1 MLALLDQGSEQVP
14 AMMTRRPLRL
24 RAVVLAVLLAIGAAP
39 AAAQPIEAGSR
50 DALELPDAR
59 QYAPP
64 AGRHPGV
71 AARHGQHRDSAGYGA
86 VSPDLPATLPQQRG
100 PGIQLPYG
108 GYGLNGYGGPV
119 DGDARSGYAGRDGY
133 GSGDGHGGE
142 NVYGRGDG
150 YNGAGG
156 YTGGTGYGGV
166 GNEFGAGE
174 PAFVAPFGGGPGNQT
189 PIPLGAG
196 SLYSGSA
203 VNGTAVGPQF
213 SSQLPAYQGRPR
225 R

>member
-1 MLALLDQGSEQVP
+1 MLALPDEGSEQVP
-14 AMMTRRPLRL
+14 PMTTRRPLRP
-24 RAVVLAVLLAIGAAP
+24 RDIVLAALLAIGAAP
-39 AAAQPIEAGSR
+39 AGAQPIESGSQ

-59 QYAPP
+59 QYGTP
-64 AGRHPGV
+64 ASHDAGT
-71 AARHGQHRDSAGYGA
+71 AARHGPHRDSAGYDA
-86 VSPDLPATLPQQRG
+86 VSPDLPATLPQRRG
-100 PGIQLPYG
+100 PGVQLPYG
-108 GYGLNGYGGPV
+108 GYGRNGYGGPV

-133 GSGDGHGGE
+133 GREEGYGGEDGHG
-142 NVYGRGDG
+142 RSDG
-150 YNGAGG
+150 YGAAGG
-156 YTGGTGYGGV
+156 YGGGTGYGQG

-189 PIPLGAG
+189 PIPSGAG
-196 SLYSGSA
+196 SLYGGSA